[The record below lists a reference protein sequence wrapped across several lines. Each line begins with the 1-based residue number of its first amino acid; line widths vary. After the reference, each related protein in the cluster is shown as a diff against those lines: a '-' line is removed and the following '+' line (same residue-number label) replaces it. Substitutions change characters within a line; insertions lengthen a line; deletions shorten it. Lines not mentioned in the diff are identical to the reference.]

1 MYQITTDPLRKLV
14 RLKLRG
20 MLTREQVT
28 QLYKEEHRLIQEM
41 GCRLGEHL
49 CIVDLTDCPLQVQEV
64 AQAFKS
70 QVGSPAKA
78 RRLAMYTGNALGR
91 MQARRIARERV
102 DVAIFERREEAEGW
116 LFAAEHRQAA

>member
-1 MYQITTDPLRKLV
+1 MYQITTDPPRKLV
-14 RLKLRG
+14 RLKLLG

-28 QLYKEEHRLIQEM
+28 QLYQEEHRLIQEM

-70 QVGSPAKA
+70 EVGSPAKA

-91 MQARRIARERV
+91 MQARRIARERA
-102 DVAIFERREEAEGW
+102 DVAIFNGREEAEAW
-116 LFAAEHRQAA
+116 LFDAESRRAA